1 MPSQYS
7 DETRAAVISDGQ
19 LGRPS
24 SQISRERN
32 LPAGTVKD
40 WLQAARA
47 KAVAENRDPMLVD
60 GEYRRAFLAQQLT
73 EEALQS
79 LKESGDPLHKYL
91 VPLNII
97 AGTAIDKV
105 FKSRE
110 QPSPQNL
117 TQVLVV
123 LNCNT
128 PEELAARTKE
138 YIESGSRLDES
149 AQEIAEVSVV
159 IPPAPSQGR

>member
-7 DETRAAVISDGQ
+7 DEVRAAVISDGE
-19 LGRPS
+19 LGRTS
-24 SQISRERN
+24 VQIGRERN
-32 LPAGTVKD
+32 LPVSTVSD
-40 WLQAARA
+40 WLRDSRA
-47 KAVAENRDPMLVD
+47 KATAENRDPMLVD
-60 GEYRRAFLAQQLT
+60 GEYRRAFMAQQLT

-79 LKESGDPLHKYL
+79 LKASGDPLHKYL

-110 QPSPQNL
+110 QPLPQNL

-128 PEELAARTKE
+128 PEELEAMTKG
-138 YIESGSRLDES
+138 YIEG
-149 AQEIAEVSVV
+149 EVKD
-159 IPPAPSQGR
+159 A

>member
-7 DETRAAVISDGQ
+7 DEVRAAVISDGE
-19 LGRPS
+19 LGRPAR
-24 SQISRERN
+24 QIAEERN
-32 LPAGTVKD
+32 VSVRTTQE
-40 WLQAARA
+40 WLADARA

-60 GEYRRAFLAQQLT
+60 GEYRRAFMAQQLT

-79 LKESGDPLHKYL
+79 LKASGDPLHKYL

-110 QPSPQNL
+110 QPLPQNL
-117 TQVLVV
+117 TQVLII
-123 LNCNT
+123 LNANT
-128 PEELAARTKE
+128 PEEVEARAKR
-138 YIESGSRLDES
+138 YIEGEARETD
-149 AQEIAEVSVV
+149 AT
-159 IPPAPSQGR
+159 